1 MRHILAACAVLA
13 LASAA
18 PATAAEAERLVSPP
32 LSNFVLGYSAANDT
46 QSIRE
51 EVPRGETVER
61 WSRMVTTQRFAG
73 LAARSTPAAYTR
85 TIAEQTPRACP
96 GAKVSPV
103 ANLTVS
109 GHAAARLQVDCPR
122 SEGGLPESFLLL
134 AVAGQSDMHVRQVA
148 FRGAKTAADLTWAER
163 YLAATVLCGPGDRQA
178 DCR

>member
-1 MRHILAACAVLA
+1 MRHIITACAVIA
-13 LASAA
+13 LASAS
-18 PATAAEAERLVSPP
+18 PAAAADAERLVSPP
-32 LSNFVLGYSAANDT
+32 LANFVLGYSAANEA

-61 WSRMVTTQRFAG
+61 WTRMVTTQRFAG
-73 LAARSTPAAYTR
+73 LAARSTPAAYAR

-103 ANLTVS
+103 AGLTVS
-109 GHAAARLQVDCPR
+109 NRAAARLQVDCPR

-148 FRGAKTAADLTWAER
+148 YRGAKSAADLAWAER
-163 YLAATVLCGPGDRQA
+163 YLAETVLCGPGDRQA
-178 DCR
+178 NCR